1 MHEQNKHR
9 GKRDG
14 DPFASGAHGASEEE
28 SALKIAFFAGLFA
41 LPVSLGI
48 GLALLLALSFAA
60 YSNPDPDKLIA
71 PLGITALILT
81 SVLCGFVSARR
92 GGRAAAL
99 CGLMGGG
106 LFALALFAIS
116 LCFGDE
122 ARAALTL
129 GATGGVSLLLH
140 AGVVA
145 LALVGATLSNA
156 LKNAK
161 ESKPKHR
168 YRAG

>member
-9 GKRDG
+9 TRREN
-14 DPFASGAHGASEEE
+14 DPFSGGTRGLSEEE
-28 SALKIAFFAGLFA
+28 GVFKIAFFAGLFA

-92 GGRAAAL
+92 GGRAAVL

-122 ARAALTL
+122 TTAALTL
-129 GATGGVSLLLH
+129 GATGVVDLLLH
-140 AGVVA
+140 AGVIV
-145 LALVGATLSNA
+145 LALIGATLSNA